1 VQGVN
6 IKRMSNINLIDLRIK
21 IMLEVLSLCSINI
34 SDDFNSQI
42 ISILELDNIRDYGFV
57 IDSLY
62 LLEDTQLA
70 KDDFYNHGIN
80 IHESRNE
87 KFGEAYLR
95 MYGIFNACYLQLQA
109 LIALSSK
116 LKIPFS
122 KSEADELPIFL
133 FRTYYASHT
142 VRTGYSSDRRS
153 YILDRHAL
161 LNGSVE
167 GYSSNTNGEDHF
179 VKADILELLY
189 EWDHFLAKNLKS
201 MSSKFTDKIE
211 IIPHDEFDLSKISEL
226 IKSEAEIES

>member
-1 VQGVN
+1 MN
-6 IKRMSNINLIDLRIK
+6 NINLIDLRIE
-21 IMLEVLSLCSINI
+21 IMREILSICSINI
-34 SDDFNSQI
+34 SDDFDSQI
-42 ISILELDNIRDYGFV
+42 VSILELENIRDYGFV

-80 IHESRNE
+80 VHESRDA

-109 LIALSSK
+109 LIALSTK
-116 LKIPFS
+116 LKIPFP
-122 KSEADELPIFL
+122 KSEANELPIFR

-142 VRTGYSSDRRS
+142 VNTGYSSDRRS

-179 VKADILELLY
+179 VKADIIELLQ
-189 EWDHFLAKNLKS
+189 EWDQLLAKSLNS
-201 MSSKFTDKIE
+201 ITSKFIDKIE
-211 IIPHDEFDLSKISEL
+211 VIPHDEFDLSEISEL
-226 IKSEAEIES
+226 LKSEAEAESKCT